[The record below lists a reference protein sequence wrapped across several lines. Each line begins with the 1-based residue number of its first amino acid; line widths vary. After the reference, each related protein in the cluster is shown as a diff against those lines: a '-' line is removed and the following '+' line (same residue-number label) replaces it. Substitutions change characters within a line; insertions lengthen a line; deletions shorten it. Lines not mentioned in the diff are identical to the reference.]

1 MYSIQ
6 VDKMSHGGKRSNSG
20 PKKSVSAYGEPTF
33 PIRMP
38 ISVQSKVVTFL
49 DEFKKHRTLTLNK
62 PLDTFPLAAL
72 NPPSLEL
79 PLYIGKVSAGRTT
92 GFASP
97 AQDYEQEKL
106 DLNKKLIT
114 NAPATF
120 FYTVGKSDDSMI
132 DEGIMPGAMLIVDR
146 SKERRSGRN
155 VIAIVDD
162 EYVVKRLYV
171 RNGVY
176 ELRSMN
182 KVMNYPPISFKDGSR
197 LIVKGVVTHV
207 VNSF

>member
-1 MYSIQ
+1 
-6 VDKMSHGGKRSNSG
+6 MSHGGKRPGSGNKSINS
-20 PKKSVSAYGEPTF
+20 PLGEPTF
-33 PIRMP
+33 LVRMP
-38 ISVQSKVVTFL
+38 ISVQPKIIDFL
-49 DEFKKHRTLTLNK
+49 AEFKKRRK
-62 PLDTFPLAAL
+62 LAIAKAVTEL
-72 NPPSLEL
+72 IPAAINPPLLEL

-106 DLNKKLIT
+106 DLNKKMVT

-132 DEGIMPGAMLIVDR
+132 DDGIMPGGLLVVDR
-146 SKERRSGRN
+146 SITPRTGKN

-162 EYVVKRLYV
+162 EYVVKRLYK
-171 RNGVY
+171 RNDIV

-182 KVMNYPPISFKDGSR
+182 KSMNYPPIRYREGLE
-197 LIVKGVVTHV
+197 LIIEGVVTYA
-207 VNSF
+207 VNAL